1 MEPSFTGKVPAPE
14 AGRPKNR
21 GILAWHPAG
30 FYPTKAVMACS
41 PLNTGCGLLSQ
52 GLKP

>member
-1 MEPSFTGKVPAPE
+1 M
-14 AGRPKNR
+14 
-21 GILAWHPAG
+21 G
-30 FYPTKAVMACS
+30 FYPTEVVMARS